1 MSFGAIDARASLG
14 AGGSLVIEA
23 YSGNSYNFKG
33 AGTLIRLVKK
43 MKIVTL
49 PILWEQ
55 ALQNSKVC
63 SDDMME
69 QLHLKPD
76 QEVVM
81 AK

>member
-1 MSFGAIDARASLG
+1 MSLESYRCKSS
-14 AGGSLVIEA
+14 GGWFFVIEA
-23 YSGNSYNFKG
+23 YSGNEVI
-33 AGTLIRLVKK
+33 TLKVPVPPIRLVKK

-55 ALQNSKVC
+55 ALPKQQSMFQIV
-63 SDDMME
+63 ME

-76 QEVVM
+76 QNGM